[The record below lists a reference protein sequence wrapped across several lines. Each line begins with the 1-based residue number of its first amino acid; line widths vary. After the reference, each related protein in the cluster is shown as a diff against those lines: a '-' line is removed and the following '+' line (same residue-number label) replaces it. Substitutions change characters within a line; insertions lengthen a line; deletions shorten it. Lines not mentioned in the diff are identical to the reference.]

1 MLSFSLRLI
10 KSLFA
15 RFCNYLD
22 TKHSRHQVKVDNR
35 WEDAGFDLNDAENN
49 VRLVYQLED
58 GTILK
63 KGEHFHD
70 DPKPLIVAEER
81 DLECPSIVF
90 SLTRDDDK
98 SNYGVVKYVANAK
111 FGIANQVRSFR
122 ENIALAIYCR
132 CIPFTYLPFF
142 FLLRICMYLFVPR
155 MLLHRNSRVHT

>member
-98 SNYGVVKYVANAK
+98 SNYGVVKYVANAE
-111 FGIANQVRSFR
+111 FGIPNQVRSFR
-122 ENIALAIYCR
+122 ENVAPYTYVSLLRHVA
-132 CIPFTYLPFF
+132 CIVCPSHFPL
-142 FLLRICMYLFVPR
+142 FLLENFV
-155 MLLHRNSRVHT
+155 LLECCCVKIL